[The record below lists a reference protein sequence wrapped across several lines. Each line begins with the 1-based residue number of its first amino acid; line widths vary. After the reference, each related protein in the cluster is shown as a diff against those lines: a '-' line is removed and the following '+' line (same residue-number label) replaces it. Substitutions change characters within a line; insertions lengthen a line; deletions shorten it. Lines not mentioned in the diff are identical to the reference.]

1 MREMGASPKSA
12 IPKERGHLARI
23 AGSGQ
28 DARAPVLMVALQL
41 SEMRLREMGHT
52 GARASRP
59 LRSLQPAGGT
69 PALPWIASC
78 GRVGGF
84 TLIEVL
90 VSLAVLSLLMV
101 FLFALVSRVTSV
113 WRGAADA
120 IGQWQSAR
128 RGFETMTRQISQATL
143 NTVWAYYDASGN
155 LTTSDPKRYGRHSD
169 LQFVSGPT
177 SSIIP
182 TVTNTVS
189 QGVFFQAPL
198 GRASNNSL
206 RGLPNLLNVCG
217 FYVQFNSS
225 ADFLPNTG
233 IFARAKAKYRFR
245 LMQINEPTEALS
257 VYAQQGAN
265 NFAWITKPIN
275 NGAAR
280 PLAENIVA
288 LFLLPRFS
296 RVDTSNGALL
306 APNYFYNSRNST
318 SFSSGALKGN
328 TLHQLPPLIQV
339 TMVAIDETSATRI
352 EDGASMPNLIPAGKF
367 QTATDFE
374 ADLKA
379 FEKELTDRGLR
390 YRTFSSLI
398 AIRGAKWGGDE
409 P

>member
-1 MREMGASPKSA
+1 M
-12 IPKERGHLARI
+12 
-23 AGSGQ
+23 
-28 DARAPVLMVALQL
+28 
-41 SEMRLREMGHT
+41 
-52 GARASRP
+52 SRP
-59 LRSLQPAGGT
+59 LRQHPPAGGV
-69 PALPWIASC
+69 PALPWVGTSG
-78 GRVGGF
+78 GRGGGF

-101 FLFALVSRVTSV
+101 FLFALVGRVTSV

-143 NTVWAYYDASGN
+143 NTVWAYYDESGN
-155 LTTSDPKRYGRHSD
+155 LTTSDPKHYGRHSD

-198 GRASNNSL
+198 GRARDNTL

-225 ADFLPNTG
+225 ADFVPNTG
-233 IFARAKAKYRFR
+233 IFVRARAKYRFR

-265 NFAWITKPIN
+265 NFEWITKPIN

-296 RVDTSNGALL
+296 RMDTSNGALL
-306 APNYFYNSRNST
+306 APNFFYNSRNSANFT
-318 SFSSGALKGN
+318 SGALKGN

-339 TMVAIDETSATRI
+339 TMVAIDETSATRL
-352 EDGASMPNLIPAGKF
+352 EEQSGNTMPTLIPTGKF
-367 QTATDFE
+367 QTAADFE
-374 ADLKA
+374 DDLEA
-379 FEKELTDRGLR
+379 FEEELTNRGLR
-390 YRTFSSLI
+390 FRTFTSLI
-398 AIRGAKWGGDE
+398 AIRGAKWGGDQ